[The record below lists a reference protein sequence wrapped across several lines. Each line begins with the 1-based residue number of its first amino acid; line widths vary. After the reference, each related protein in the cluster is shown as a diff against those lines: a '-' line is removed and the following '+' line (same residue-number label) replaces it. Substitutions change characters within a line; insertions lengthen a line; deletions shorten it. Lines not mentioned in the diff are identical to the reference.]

1 MEAFLKYIV
10 SFLYN
15 FNEKLIHGKAE
26 RYCRDKG
33 MKLYRNWNEKI
44 QKCMA
49 LNVKKVSKHIMP
61 GWLSDTPREFISVKA
76 NEVSRIQINEVQL
89 LSSCF

>member
-1 MEAFLKYIV
+1 
-10 SFLYN
+10 
-15 FNEKLIHGKAE
+15 
-26 RYCRDKG
+26 
-33 MKLYRNWNEKI
+33 MKLYNNWKEKI

-49 LNVKKVSKHIMP
+49 LNVNKVSKQIMP

-76 NEVSRIQINEVQL
+76 NEVGRIQINEVQL

>member
-1 MEAFLKYIV
+1 
-10 SFLYN
+10 
-15 FNEKLIHGKAE
+15 
-26 RYCRDKG
+26 
-33 MKLYRNWNEKI
+33 
-44 QKCMA
+44 MA
-49 LNVKKVSKHIMP
+49 LKVNKVSKHIMP